1 METALV
7 SIIMPMYN
15 AGKFLSKSI
24 ESVLEQTYQNW
35 ELLLIDDGSKDD
47 SIDIALAFM
56 EKDSRIFLL
65 KNEQNMGIAKTR
77 TKGIEA
83 SKGQYIAVLDSD
95 DLWLPNKL
103 EVQIKWMEE
112 KKLLFTCSSYFV
124 CNENGNITH
133 ERNFSEGPQT
143 YQDLL
148 KTNTIGCLTVVV
160 ESNLLKR
167 HLMPDLKHE
176 DYATWLNI
184 LKEINTVYFINE
196 KLAIYRKLTTST
208 SSNKWNTISWV
219 WKILRQN

>member
-77 TKGIEA
+77 NKGIEA
-83 SKGQYIAVLDSD
+83 SKGQYIAFLDSD

-103 EVQIKWMEE
+103 EVQVKWMEE
-112 KKLLFTCSSYFV
+112 KKLLFTCSSY
-124 CNENGNITH
+124 
-133 ERNFSEGPQT
+133 
-143 YQDLL
+143 
-148 KTNTIGCLTVVV
+148 
-160 ESNLLKR
+160 
-167 HLMPDLKHE
+167 LMPDLKHE

-219 WKILRQN
+219 WKILRQNEQFSVIKSSFYLMRFLFYTTFKYAKNE